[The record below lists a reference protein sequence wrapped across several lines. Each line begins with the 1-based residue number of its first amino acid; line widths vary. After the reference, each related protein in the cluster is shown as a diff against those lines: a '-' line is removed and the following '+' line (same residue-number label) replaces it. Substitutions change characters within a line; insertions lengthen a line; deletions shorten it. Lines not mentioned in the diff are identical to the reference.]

1 MFSASW
7 RFLREVWRRTEVD
20 DAIFLAG
27 GVAFAMLLAGVP
39 FVMLLAAGLG
49 FLLKESPATVSTVV
63 QTALASLFPSAGA
76 AGGSIL
82 DPVLAEVTRTRNV
95 VGIGAALTFLW
106 FSTRL
111 FGTLRAVMAFVF
123 MHGKERGFFYGKLV
137 DLWLVFVS
145 LALLSA
151 WVLMNTWLAVTS
163 GQLGEALQRV
173 GVLRAVTGGITYTL
187 TRALSLAIVVGAFA
201 ALYRWIP
208 RRRIPWKPVLAG
220 AVAASALFEV
230 ARAVFTAVTANHPP
244 DSLYTGTLGAV
255 FTVIFW
261 TYYAALIFIVGAE
274 VAYVAELRLIQ
285 AGSLPMRPK
294 LEVNRSTTLEL
305 NVSGLVRRM
314 TRAITAPRSDDHE
327 GPTS

>member
-1 MFSASW
+1 MLAAVGG
-7 RFLREVWRRTEVD
+7 FLREVWRRIEVD

-27 GVAFAMLLAGVP
+27 GVAFAMLLAGIP

-49 FLLKESPATVSTVV
+49 FLLKESPATVTTVV
-63 QTALASLFPSAGA
+63 QTALASLFPSTGG

-95 VGIGAALTFLW
+95 VGIGAALTFVW

-123 MHGKERGFFYGKLV
+123 MHGKERSFFHGKLV
-137 DLWLVFVS
+137 DLWLVLVS
-145 LALLSA
+145 LGLLSA

-163 GQLGEALQRV
+163 GRLGVALQRL
-173 GVLRAVTGGITYTL
+173 GVLSGVTGGITYAL

-201 ALYRWIP
+201 ALYHWIP

-220 AVAASALFEV
+220 ALTASGLFEA
-230 ARAVFTAVTANHPP
+230 ARAVFTAVTATHPP

-274 VAYVAELRLIQ
+274 VAYVAELRLIKVG
-285 AGSLPMRPK
+285 ALPMRPR
-294 LEVNRSTTLEL
+294 LEVNRATTLEL
-305 NVSGLVRRM
+305 NVSGLVRRV
-314 TRAITAPRSDDHE
+314 TRAIIAPRPDDHDE
-327 GPTS
+327 RKP

>member
-1 MFSASW
+1 MLAATW
-7 RFLREVWRRTEVD
+7 RFLREVWRRIEVD

-49 FLLKESPATVSTVV
+49 FLLKESPATVTTVV

-82 DPVLAEVTRTRNV
+82 DPVLDEVTRTRNV
-95 VGIGAALTFLW
+95 VGVGAALTFVW

-123 MHGKERGFFYGKLV
+123 MHGKERGFFHGKLV
-137 DLWLVFVS
+137 DVWLVLVS
-145 LALLSA
+145 LLFLSA
-151 WVLMNTWLAVTS
+151 WVLMNGWLAVTS
-163 GQLGEALQRV
+163 GQLGAALQRL
-173 GVLRAVTGGITYTL
+173 GVLSTVTGGITYAL

-220 AVAASALFEV
+220 AVAASALFEA
-230 ARAVFTAVTANHPP
+230 ARAVFTGVTATHPP

-261 TYYAALIFIVGAE
+261 TYYAALVFIIGAE
-274 VAYVAELRLIQ
+274 VAYVAELRLIK
-285 AGSLPMRPK
+285 AGALPMRPK
-294 LEVNRSTTLEL
+294 LEVNRATTLEL
-305 NVSGLVRRM
+305 NLTGLVRRV
-314 TRAITAPRSDDHE
+314 TRAIVAPRLDDPDD
-327 GPTS
+327 PTP

>member
-1 MFSASW
+1 MLAATW
-7 RFLREVWRRTEVD
+7 RFLREVWRRIEVD

-49 FLLKESPATVSTVV
+49 FLLKESPATVTTVV
-63 QTALASLFPSAGA
+63 QTALASLFPSAGT

-82 DPVLAEVTRTRNV
+82 DPVLDEVTRTRNV
-95 VGIGAALTFLW
+95 VGVGAALTFVW

-123 MHGKERGFFYGKLV
+123 MHGKERGFFHGKLV
-137 DLWLVFVS
+137 DVWLVLVS
-145 LALLSA
+145 LLFLSA
-151 WVLMNTWLAVTS
+151 WVLMNGWLAVTS
-163 GQLGEALQRV
+163 GQLGAALQRL
-173 GVLRAVTGGITYTL
+173 GVLSTVTGGITYAL

-220 AVAASALFEV
+220 AVAASALFEA
-230 ARAVFTAVTANHPP
+230 ARAVFTGVTATHPP

-261 TYYAALIFIVGAE
+261 TYYAALVFIIGAE
-274 VAYVAELRLIQ
+274 VAYVAELRLIK
-285 AGSLPMRPK
+285 AGALPMRPK
-294 LEVNRSTTLEL
+294 LEVNRATTLEL
-305 NVSGLVRRM
+305 NLTGLVRRV
-314 TRAITAPRSDDHE
+314 TRAIVAPRLDDPDD
-327 GPTS
+327 PTP

>member
-1 MFSASW
+1 MLAATW
-7 RFLREVWRRTEVD
+7 RFLREVWRRIEVD

-49 FLLKESPATVSTVV
+49 FLLKESPATVTTVV
-63 QTALASLFPSAGA
+63 QTALASLFPSAGT

-82 DPVLAEVTRTRNV
+82 DPVLDEVTRTRNV
-95 VGIGAALTFLW
+95 VGVGAALTFVW

-123 MHGKERGFFYGKLV
+123 MHGKERGFFHGKLV
-137 DLWLVFVS
+137 DVWLVLVS
-145 LALLSA
+145 LLFLSA
-151 WVLMNTWLAVTS
+151 WVLMNGWLAVTS
-163 GQLGEALQRV
+163 GQLGAALQRL
-173 GVLRAVTGGITYTL
+173 GVLSTVTGGITYAL

-220 AVAASALFEV
+220 AVAASALFEA
-230 ARAVFTAVTANHPP
+230 ARAVFTGVTATHPP

-261 TYYAALIFIVGAE
+261 TYYAALVFIVGAE
-274 VAYVAELRLIQ
+274 VAYVAELRLIK
-285 AGSLPMRPK
+285 AGALPMRPK
-294 LEVNRSTTLEL
+294 LEVNRATTLEL
-305 NVSGLVRRM
+305 NLTGLVRRV
-314 TRAITAPRSDDHE
+314 TRAIVAPRLDDPDD
-327 GPTS
+327 PTP

>member
-1 MFSASW
+1 MLAATW
-7 RFLREVWRRTEVD
+7 RFLREVWRRIEVD

-49 FLLKESPATVSTVV
+49 FLLKESPDTVTTVV

-82 DPVLAEVTRTRNV
+82 DPVLDEVTRTRNV
-95 VGIGAALTFLW
+95 VGIGAALTFVW

-123 MHGKERGFFYGKLV
+123 MHGKERGFFHGKLV
-137 DLWLVFVS
+137 DLWLVLVS
-145 LALLSA
+145 LLFLSA
-151 WVLMNTWLAVTS
+151 WVVMNGWLAVTS
-163 GQLGEALQRV
+163 GQLGAALQRL
-173 GVLRAVTGGITYTL
+173 GVLSAVTGGITYTL

-208 RRRIPWKPVLAG
+208 RRRIPWKPVFAG
-220 AVAASALFEV
+220 AVAASALFEA
-230 ARAVFTAVTANHPP
+230 ARAVFTSVTATHPP
-244 DSLYTGTLGAV
+244 ESLYTGTLGAV

-261 TYYAALIFIVGAE
+261 TYYAALVFIIGAE
-274 VAYVAELRLIQ
+274 VAYVAELRLIK
-285 AGSLPMRPK
+285 AGALPMRPK
-294 LEVNRSTTLEL
+294 LEVNRATTLEL
-305 NVSGLVRRM
+305 NLTGLVRRV
-314 TRAITAPRSDDHE
+314 TRAIVAPRVDDPDD
-327 GPTS
+327 PTP